1 MFFLPQRPYMIIGR
15 LRAPLLYP
23 SDKRDVTDDELHEFL
38 KAVNLP
44 DLVERCGGFEV
55 KAD

>member
-23 SDKRDVTDDELHEFL
+23 SDKRDVTDDELHEVL